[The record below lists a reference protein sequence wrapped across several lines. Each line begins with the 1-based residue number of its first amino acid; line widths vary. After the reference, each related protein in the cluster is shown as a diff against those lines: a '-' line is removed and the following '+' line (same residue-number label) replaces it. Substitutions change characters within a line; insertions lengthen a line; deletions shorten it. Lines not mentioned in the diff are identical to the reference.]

1 VRRSLLAAACA
12 ITLAA
17 AAFGAAA
24 QTVKAQDGRFE
35 AEVSA
40 TQMSRIAVHG
50 EKVVSVRQ
58 VEDPE
63 GPKMMIEAEETT
75 GDVYVAF
82 DGDVIGRS
90 FSVFLVTESGKT
102 VQALLRP
109 MAGEGA
115 TVLVRLEGGSVQQ
128 AAASPPVQV
137 AGQAPAGV
145 PQRSDR
151 RASYPETLTAFIRL
165 MFNGEAPDGVSRR
178 TVADKPRQAGPFKI
192 GVAETYE
199 VSGLRGQVLLV
210 QNTDKQPQT
219 LAADA
224 FVVSGVLAA
233 AASHPTL
240 RPGEAGRVY
249 LVEEVR

>member
-1 VRRSLLAAACA
+1 MRRSLLAAACA
-12 ITLAA
+12 LSLAA
-17 AAFGAAA
+17 AAWVPAQA

-40 TQMSRIAVHG
+40 TQMSRIAIHG

-75 GDVYVAF
+75 GDVFVAF

-115 TVLVRLEGGSVQQ
+115 TVLVRLEGSSSAPTQT
-128 AAASPPVQV
+128 ASGGT
-137 AGQAPAGV
+137 AAPAAG
-145 PQRSDR
+145 PAQRTDR

-165 MFNGEAPDGVSRR
+165 MFNGEAPEGVSRR
-178 TVADKPRQAGPFKI
+178 AVSDEARQAGPFKI
-192 GVAETYE
+192 GVSEIYE
-199 VSGLRGQVLLV
+199 VSGLRGQVLV
-210 QNTDKQPQT
+210 VTNTDKAPQT

-224 FVVSGVLAA
+224 FVVAGVLAA